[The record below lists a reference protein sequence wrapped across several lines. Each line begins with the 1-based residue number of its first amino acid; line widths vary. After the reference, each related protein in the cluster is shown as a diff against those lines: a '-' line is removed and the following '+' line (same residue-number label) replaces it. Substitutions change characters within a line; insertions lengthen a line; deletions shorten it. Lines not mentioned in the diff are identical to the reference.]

1 MPVPVLG
8 EVAQGAVNGVNRTY
22 STAHF
27 YKDGSLR
34 VFLNGLLG
42 LRELVDGWT
51 ELGGNRFRLNFAPK
65 VEDQVQVYYLA
76 I

>member
-1 MPVPVLG
+1 MGLPVLG
-8 EVAQGAVNGVNRTY
+8 EVAVGPVNGSNRLFRTARTY
-22 STAHF
+22 KA
-27 YKDGSLR
+27 GSLR

-51 ELGGNRFRLNFAPK
+51 ELGSNKFRLHEAPK
-65 VEDQVQVYYLA
+65 IGDQVQVYYVA